1 MRRWSHCA
9 CMVGAKSLWVSRRSR
24 KSFALPPR
32 ISKCW
37 TSDPM
42 ALFVYQAVSKNGQ
55 RVSGEMEAQSRAEA
69 FRKLDRDRLQPISL
83 IQKEGGAANGNV
95 ATKKEGDVLPT
106 RNIRLSLTQI
116 ILFTEEMSDLLA

>member
-9 CMVGAKSLWVSRRSR
+9 CTVGAKSWRVSRRLR
-24 KSFALPPR
+24 RSFVLPPR
-32 ISKCW
+32 TSRSW

-69 FRKLDRDRLQPISL
+69 FRKLDHDRLQPISL
-83 IQKEGGAANGNV
+83 IQKQGAAANGKV
-95 ATKKEGDVLPT
+95 ATKKEGDVLPA
-106 RNIRLSLTQI
+106 RN
-116 ILFTEEMSDLLA
+116 